1 MTIDWSLLMAIGS
14 LLVGGGGVAALWR
27 TRSQNRTDERSL
39 LTDEQVRF
47 RADMA
52 AELAALRTEIA
63 NLKAANAKLDDRNDT
78 LVKENGELSGRVRYL
93 EEQNAD
99 LKNAIMNERSEKEA
113 MKREIERLK
122 GSVAG
127 IERREQA

>member
-1 MTIDWSLLMAIGS
+1 MAIGS

-27 TRSQNRTDERSL
+27 TRSQNKTDERSL

-52 AELAALRTEIA
+52 AEIAALRTEIQ
-63 NLKAANAKLDDRNDT
+63 NLKEANRKLDDRNDT
-78 LVKENGELSGRVRYL
+78 LVKENGELSGRVRFL

-99 LKNAIMNERSEKEA
+99 LKNTILNERSEKDV
-113 MKREIERLK
+113 MKRRILELERGLR
-122 GSVAG
+122 GV
-127 IERREQA
+127 ERREQA

>member
-1 MTIDWSLLMAIGS
+1 MAIGS

-27 TRSQNRTDERSL
+27 TRSQNKTDERSL

-52 AELAALRTEIA
+52 KEIGELRTEIK
-63 NLKAANAKLDDRNDT
+63 NLKESNRKLDDRNDA
-78 LVKENGELSGRVRYL
+78 LVKENGELSGRVRFL

-99 LKNAIMNERSEKEA
+99 LKNTILNERSEKEQ